1 MEALVKSVPI
11 NQKTKG
17 IIVYDVNS
25 QKYIKTLAGF
35 FKEKNIIKPPAW
47 AGIVKT
53 ANSNEIAPLDP
64 DYFYIRA
71 AAIARIF
78 YVKSKDKKNIGVGT
92 LKSFFGK
99 KFRRG
104 CQPPTA
110 SKAAGKIIR
119 TIIQQLKAADL
130 IEELKNPDQNTTYGF
145 TISKKGRSELDK
157 IAAKCVREQK

>member
-1 MEALVKSVPI
+1 MDALISSIGV

-17 IIVYDVNS
+17 VLVYDVNS
-25 QKYIKTLAGF
+25 QKLIKTLAAF

-47 AGIVKT
+47 AGIVKS
-53 ANSNEIAPLDP
+53 AHSNEIAPLDP
-64 DYFYIRA
+64 DYFYIKA

-78 YVKSKDKKNIGVGT
+78 YVKAKGNKYIGVGT

-104 CQPPTA
+104 CQPPTS

-119 TIIQQLKAADL
+119 TIIHQLRDAEL
-130 IEELKNPDQNTTYGF
+130 IEELKNIEQNSSLGY